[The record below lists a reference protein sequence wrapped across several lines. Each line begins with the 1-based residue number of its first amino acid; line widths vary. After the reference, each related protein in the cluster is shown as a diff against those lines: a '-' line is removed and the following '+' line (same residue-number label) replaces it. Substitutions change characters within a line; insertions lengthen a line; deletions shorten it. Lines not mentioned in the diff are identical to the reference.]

1 MTILLVFTTL
11 NLYILVM
18 KDEKYPHNLK
28 ISSRLQ
34 KVLDQLESV
43 EIFDSNRI
51 GKTKSH
57 PMGIGA
63 NDEREIPPKS

>member
-1 MTILLVFTTL
+1 MTILLVFTAS

-18 KDEKYPHNLK
+18 NDEQYSHNLK

-34 KVLDQLESV
+34 KVLDQLETV

-51 GKTKSH
+51 GKAKSS

-63 NDEREIPPKS
+63 NDERKIPPKS